1 MAKETKQITAR
12 QALRARIQVRA
23 AAKAAAK
30 KTVTAAKKFATLRRI
45 AFEEPQEVDGALS
58 QLSEGFAELSEALNQ
73 MVVNLDMGDQGM
85 GDQAI
90 PATASLKAHIAS
102 KKNYAARFRR
112 IAEEVPEQFG
122 QALSEVYIALDGLT
136 EDMEVAAE
144 NLGITLTPPMDE
156 VGPGPEGIEPG
167 PEGIE
172 SEPVG
177 IPDETMD
184 EPAADVPPEFGGGE
198 DVVEEEKDAS
208 GSDWFSDDRDSN
220 GQPKKTTASK
230 KRASVVTRR

>member
-12 QALRARIQVRA
+12 EALRARIQVRA

-144 NLGITLTPPMDE
+144 NLGITLTPPMGE
-156 VGPGPEGIEPG
+156 AGPGPEGIEGIEPG
-167 PEGIE
+167 PEGI
-172 SEPVG
+172 
-177 IPDETMD
+177 PDETVD
-184 EPAADVPPEFGGGE
+184 EPAADVPPEFGGE
-198 DVVEEEKDAS
+198 NVVEEEKDAS
-208 GSDWFSDDRDSN
+208 GSDWFSDDRNSN
-220 GQPKKTTASK
+220 GQPQKPTVASK